1 MTRKTDKTKRT
12 TGAEFK
18 AALWLARH
26 PGALAAPGAVAAS
39 CAHFGYTPTGIAAAS
54 VGVGLA
60 GWYRAHPGSFD
71 AYAAPV
77 LRAWRRRWLGEFVG
91 RRWRDLMD
99 ACGLYKEHRRTG
111 ATLYPRVVRL
121 RCYSP
126 SIDTA
131 YVRLVKGQAVSDFT
145 AKLEHLAESL
155 KVVRVAL
162 EHVKPGLLALIIQ
175 RNEPFTYPIPA
186 PDMPRD
192 SSEVDPRALY
202 VGEDEFGEDFYQQ
215 VDGTHSLNGGATGA
229 GKNSIAAAKLRSMAP
244 MIRDGLV
251 RLWVC
256 DPKQLEF
263 AWLRMLVGPG
273 RYADNP
279 EDCAELLE
287 AFVQDMKKTQAR
299 MQRAKVRKVPI
310 SKEFP
315 LNYLIVDEIGT
326 LMAYDP
332 ARAREIT
339 GYLAQITSMGRAT
352 HHSVDA
358 YVQEPSKDVVEI
370 RDLFPNRTCLRVTSA
385 THPDMLL
392 GSDARARGA
401 IADQIPAV
409 PETAGIG
416 FYIHERTRTPIR
428 VRFAYT
434 SDAELDELVD
444 FIRSGTQLRAVS

>member
-1 MTRKTDKTKRT
+1 MRKKTENTKRAP
-12 TGAEFK
+12 GKEFQG
-18 AALWLARH
+18 LVWLARH
-26 PGALAAPGAVAAS
+26 PGMLAAPSAAVAS
-39 CAHFGYTPTGIAAAS
+39 CAHFGYTPTGIAAGALIL
-54 VGVGLA
+54 GTT
-60 GWYRAHPGSFD
+60 GWCRAHPGSFD

-77 LRAWRRRWLGEFVG
+77 LRAWRRRWLGPFLG

-99 ACGLYKEHRRTG
+99 ACDLSKEHRRTG
-111 ATLYPRVVRL
+111 ATLYPRIVRV
-121 RCYSP
+121 RSYTASV
-126 SIDTA
+126 DTA
-131 YVRLVKGQAVSDFT
+131 YVRIVKGQAPSDFK
-145 AKLEHLAESL
+145 AKLEHLAEGL
-155 KVVRVAL
+155 KAVRVAL
-162 EHVKPGLLALIIQ
+162 QHVEPGLLALIIQ
-175 RNEPFTYPIPA
+175 RNEPFTHPIPA

-192 SSEVDPRALY
+192 SADVDLAALL
-202 VGEDEFGEDFYQQ
+202 VGEDEFGEDFYQP

-263 AWLRMLVGPG
+263 AWLRELVGPG

-279 EDCAELLE
+279 DDCADLLE
-287 AFVQDMKKTQAR
+287 AFVKDMEKAQAR
-299 MQRAKVRKVPI
+299 MQRGKLRSVPV
-310 SKEFP
+310 SAEFP

-326 LMAYDP
+326 LIAYNP
-332 ARAREIT
+332 SRAREIT

-358 YVQEPSKDVVEI
+358 FVQEPSKDVVEI
-370 RDLFPNRTCLRVTSA
+370 RDLFPNRVCLRVTSE

-401 IADQIPAV
+401 IADAIPALK
-409 PETAGIG
+409 EYAGIG
-416 FYIHERTRTPIR
+416 FYVDERTRTPIR

-434 SDAELDELVD
+434 SDAELDELVA